1 MSDLKAS
8 SNYGSSSH
16 NEGAHDLVPPPPSYR
31 FGEGDLDEDLEED
44 EEEEEEEAEEKQIEP
59 ITPHILPPAPKS
71 SYPRPSQA
79 STSGSPVIGPQHLQ
93 QHDLV
98 DTEATHALL
107 LLADGRRNS
116 IDESSSGSSNS
127 SSRGMRVEDLLSP

>member
-1 MSDLKAS
+1 M
-8 SNYGSSSH
+8 
-16 NEGAHDLVPPPPSYR
+16 PPPPSHR
-31 FGEGDLDEDLEED
+31 FGEGDFDDDFEEDDED
-44 EEEEEEEAEEKQIEP
+44 EEEAEEKQIEP
-59 ITPHILPPAPKS
+59 ITPHILPPTRKS
-71 SYPRPSQA
+71 PYLHPSQA
-79 STSGSPVIGPQHLQ
+79 STSGSPVIDPQNLQ